1 MTVDYSIELSR
12 NAVMMA
18 LTIGAPVLLAAVV
31 VGLIV
36 SILQA
41 ATQVQDQTVSFVPK
55 IVIMLLTM
63 LYFLPWVLQQMVDY
77 TTELFQ
83 NIPRFM

>member
-12 NAVMMA
+12 NALMMA
-18 LTIGAPVLLAAVV
+18 LTIAAPVLLAAVA
-31 VGLIV
+31 VGLLV

-55 IVIMLLTM
+55 IVVMLLTL
-63 LYFLPWVLQQMVDY
+63 LYFLPWALQQMVDY
-77 TTELFQ
+77 TTDLFH

>member
-18 LTIGAPVLLAAVV
+18 LTIGAPVLIAAVV